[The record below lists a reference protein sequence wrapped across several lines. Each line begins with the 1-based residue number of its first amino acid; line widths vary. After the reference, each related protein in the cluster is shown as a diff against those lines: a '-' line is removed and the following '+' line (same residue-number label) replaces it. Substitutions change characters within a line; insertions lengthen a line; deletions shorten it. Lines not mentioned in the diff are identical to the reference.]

1 MRLLMIATGYPP
13 YLFSE
18 NLCNGKL
25 VMALLQAG
33 IEVDVISRID
43 EGPSYGTDWTEPW
56 NMLKPTAH
64 TITYESG
71 NRIQQFAD
79 VVYSGLIMGG
89 SFVPGVRWMRRAY
102 EKAVELIYP

>member
-1 MRLLMIATGYPP
+1 MIATGYPP

-43 EGPSYGTDWTEPW
+43 EGPSYGTDWTEPCL
-56 NMLKPTAH
+56 NRRLILSLMNRG
-64 TITYESG
+64 IES
-71 NRIQQFAD
+71 NNLRMSFIQ
-79 VVYSGLIMGG
+79 V
-89 SFVPGVRWMRRAY
+89 
-102 EKAVELIYP
+102 

>member
-1 MRLLMIATGYPP
+1 MIATGYPP

-43 EGPSYGTDWTEPW
+43 EGPSYGTCL
-56 NMLKPTAH
+56 NRRLILSLMNRG
-64 TITYESG
+64 IES
-71 NRIQQFAD
+71 NNLRMSFIQ
-79 VVYSGLIMGG
+79 V
-89 SFVPGVRWMRRAY
+89 
-102 EKAVELIYP
+102 

>member
-1 MRLLMIATGYPP
+1 MIATGYPP

-43 EGPSYGTDWTEPW
+43 EGPSLMNRG
-56 NMLKPTAH
+56 
-64 TITYESG
+64 IES
-71 NRIQQFAD
+71 NNLRMSFIQ
-79 VVYSGLIMGG
+79 V
-89 SFVPGVRWMRRAY
+89 
-102 EKAVELIYP
+102 

>member
-1 MRLLMIATGYPP
+1 MIATGYPP

-56 NMLKPTAH
+56 NMLT
-64 TITYESG
+64 G
-71 NRIQQFAD
+71 
-79 VVYSGLIMGG
+79 
-89 SFVPGVRWMRRAY
+89 
-102 EKAVELIYP
+102 

>member
-43 EGPSYGTDWTEPW
+43 EGPLYGTIYTLMGYLSIE
-56 NMLKPTAH
+56 NS
-64 TITYESG
+64 I
-71 NRIQQFAD
+71 F
-79 VVYSGLIMGG
+79 YS
-89 SFVPGVRWMRRAY
+89 
-102 EKAVELIYP
+102 

>member
-1 MRLLMIATGYPP
+1 MIATGYPP

-43 EGPSYGTDWTEPW
+43 EGNCTNIPNINHTD
-56 NMLKPTAH
+56 
-64 TITYESG
+64 
-71 NRIQQFAD
+71 
-79 VVYSGLIMGG
+79 
-89 SFVPGVRWMRRAY
+89 
-102 EKAVELIYP
+102 

>member
-1 MRLLMIATGYPP
+1 MIATGYPP

-43 EGPSYGTDWTEPW
+43 EGPSYGTDGTMEH
-56 NMLKPTAH
+56 A
-64 TITYESG
+64 
-71 NRIQQFAD
+71 
-79 VVYSGLIMGG
+79 
-89 SFVPGVRWMRRAY
+89 
-102 EKAVELIYP
+102 

>member
-1 MRLLMIATGYPP
+1 MIATGYPP

-43 EGPSYGTDWTEPW
+43 EGPSYGTDWNHGTCL
-56 NMLKPTAH
+56 NRRLILSLMNRG
-64 TITYESG
+64 IES
-71 NRIQQFAD
+71 NNLRMSFIQ
-79 VVYSGLIMGG
+79 V
-89 SFVPGVRWMRRAY
+89 
-102 EKAVELIYP
+102 